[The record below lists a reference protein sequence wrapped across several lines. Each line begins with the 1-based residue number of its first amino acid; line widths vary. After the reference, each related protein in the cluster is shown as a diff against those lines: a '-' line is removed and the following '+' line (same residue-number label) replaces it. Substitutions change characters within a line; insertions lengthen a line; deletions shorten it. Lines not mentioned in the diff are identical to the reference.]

1 VRFTS
6 LVPLDDKYF
15 PTVVIFQEELV
26 TKEELK
32 DLDKKIKAKVDEAF
46 AKAQEEEFPHE
57 NELFTNIY
65 KADSGLVAYGCDRRH
80 TKVQMP

>member
-6 LVPLDDKYF
+6 LVPLDDKYS
-15 PTVVIFQEELV
+15 PTAVIFQEELV

-32 DLDKKIKAKVDEAF
+32 DLDKKIRAEVDEAS
-46 AKAQEEEFPHE
+46 AKAREEEFPHE
-57 NELFTNIY
+57 DELFANIY